1 MTRTTRILND
11 EEYRKAMKKLT
22 GLSYDDD
29 EKLEEEIMTI
39 ILGSKE
45 NYEKYKK
52 IMNEMD
58 ERG

>member
-29 EKLEEEIMTI
+29 EKLEEEIFTM

-45 NYEKYKK
+45 NYNKMKEVCNTKT
-52 IMNEMD
+52 
-58 ERG
+58 RG

>member
-29 EKLEEEIMTI
+29 EKLEEEIFTM

-45 NYEKYKK
+45 NYEKMKEVCNTK
-52 IMNEMD
+52 I
-58 ERG
+58 RG